1 MRNNKIAFWSAIV
14 GALVY
19 VFSVPGTWLV
29 GTRITL
35 LSIGILALLCYM
47 SEDRTKP
54 FATLLAILIGGSSLA
69 MIMQGFTNYV
79 VLSASAEPW
88 LVVYVFAQ
96 TCILVGNGGNTAKT
110 LSTVL
115 QPRKPSA

>member
-1 MRNNKIAFWSAIV
+1 MKHKLAFTSAVLGCLI
-14 GALVY
+14 Y

-29 GTRITL
+29 GTRVAL
-35 LSIGILALLCYM
+35 LAIGILALLCYM

-96 TCILVGNGGNTAKT
+96 TCILVGNRGNTAKT

-115 QPRKPSA
+115 HPGRSNQ